1 MYQNEI
7 KKKLWN
13 EQNRLKR
20 NEQQEIYS
28 FNHLILRFKIKSLNF
43 MINP

>member
-20 NEQQEIYS
+20 DEKKRATGNL
-28 FNHLILRFKIKSLNF
+28 FV
-43 MINP
+43 